1 MTPRKYPYEQAG
13 GAAQALSLLFSRNG
27 EASCGTGGVMDE
39 MARIRAVKLAHEA
52 ELMRKANVV
61 GVGIGLR
68 QREGKYTGEMALVV
82 SVTHK
87 VPLDELDPWDVIP
100 EEIDGI
106 PVDVQAVGTLRAL
119 AASGS

>member
-1 MTPRKYPYEQAG
+1 M
-13 GAAQALSLLFSRNG
+13 N
-27 EASCGTGGVMDE
+27 DE
-39 MARIRAVKLAHEA
+39 IERIRAVKAAHQA

-68 QREGKYTGEMALVV
+68 QRDGKYTGELALIV

-87 VPLDELDPWDVIP
+87 VPPEELDAEDLVPQ
-100 EEIDGI
+100 EIDGI

-119 AASGS
+119 KVMAT

>member
-1 MTPRKYPYEQAG
+1 M
-13 GAAQALSLLFSRNG
+13 S
-27 EASCGTGGVMDE
+27 DE
-39 MARIRAVKLAHEA
+39 MARIRAVKAAHEA

-68 QREGKYTGEMALVV
+68 QRDGQYTGELALIV

-87 VPLDELDPWDVIP
+87 VPPEELDAEDLVPQ
-100 EEIDGI
+100 EIDGV

-119 AASGS
+119 VASD

>member
-1 MTPRKYPYEQAG
+1 
-13 GAAQALSLLFSRNG
+13 
-27 EASCGTGGVMDE
+27 MDE
-39 MARIRAVKLAHEA
+39 MARIRAVKSAHEA

-68 QREGKYTGEMALVV
+68 QRDGQYTGELALIV

-87 VPLDELDPWDVIP
+87 VPLDELDPRDVVP
-100 EEIDGI
+100 QEIDGV

-119 AASGS
+119 GGPG

>member
-1 MTPRKYPYEQAG
+1 M
-13 GAAQALSLLFSRNG
+13 S
-27 EASCGTGGVMDE
+27 DE
-39 MARIRAVKLAHEA
+39 IARIRAVKAAHEA

-68 QREGKYTGEMALVV
+68 QRDGKYTGELALIV

-87 VPLDELDPWDVIP
+87 VPPEELDAEDLVPQ
-100 EEIDGI
+100 EIDGV

-119 AASGS
+119 KVTAP

>member
-1 MTPRKYPYEQAG
+1 M
-13 GAAQALSLLFSRNG
+13 S
-27 EASCGTGGVMDE
+27 DE
-39 MARIRAVKLAHEA
+39 MARIRAVKAAHEA

-68 QREGKYTGEMALVV
+68 QRDGKYTGELALIV

-87 VPLDELDPWDVIP
+87 VPPEELDAEDLVPR
-100 EEIDGI
+100 EIDGV

-119 AASGS
+119 VASD

>member
-1 MTPRKYPYEQAG
+1 
-13 GAAQALSLLFSRNG
+13 
-27 EASCGTGGVMDE
+27 MDE
-39 MARIRAVKLAHEA
+39 VARIRAVKLAHEA

-68 QREGKYTGEMALVV
+68 QRDGQYTGELALIV

-87 VPLDELDPWDVIP
+87 VPLDELDPWDVVP
-100 EEIDGI
+100 EEIDGV

-119 AASGS
+119 AAPGE

>member
-1 MTPRKYPYEQAG
+1 M
-13 GAAQALSLLFSRNG
+13 N
-27 EASCGTGGVMDE
+27 DE
-39 MARIRAVKLAHEA
+39 IERIRAVKAAHQA

-68 QREGKYTGEMALVV
+68 QRDGKYTGELALIV

-87 VPLDELDPWDVIP
+87 VPPEELDAEDLVPQ
-100 EEIDGI
+100 EIDGV

-119 AASGS
+119 KVMAT

>member
-1 MTPRKYPYEQAG
+1 M
-13 GAAQALSLLFSRNG
+13 S
-27 EASCGTGGVMDE
+27 DE
-39 MARIRAVKLAHEA
+39 MARIRAVKAAHEA

-68 QREGKYTGEMALVV
+68 QRDGQYTGELALIV

-87 VPLDELDPWDVIP
+87 VPPEELDAEDLVPR
-100 EEIDGI
+100 EIDGV

-119 AASGS
+119 VASD

>member
-1 MTPRKYPYEQAG
+1 M
-13 GAAQALSLLFSRNG
+13 S
-27 EASCGTGGVMDE
+27 DE
-39 MARIRAVKLAHEA
+39 IARIRAVKAAHEA

-68 QREGKYTGEMALVV
+68 QRDGQYTGELALIV

-87 VPLDELDPWDVIP
+87 VPPEELDAEDLVPQ
-100 EEIDGI
+100 EIDGI

-119 AASGS
+119 KVMAS

>member
-1 MTPRKYPYEQAG
+1 M
-13 GAAQALSLLFSRNG
+13 S
-27 EASCGTGGVMDE
+27 DE
-39 MARIRAVKLAHEA
+39 MARIRAVKAAHEA

-68 QREGKYTGEMALVV
+68 QRDGQYTGELALIV

-87 VPLDELDPWDVIP
+87 VPPEELDAEDQVPR
-100 EEIDGI
+100 EIDGV

-119 AASGS
+119 VASD

>member
-1 MTPRKYPYEQAG
+1 M
-13 GAAQALSLLFSRNG
+13 S
-27 EASCGTGGVMDE
+27 DE
-39 MARIRAVKLAHEA
+39 IARIRAVKAAHEA

-68 QREGKYTGEMALVV
+68 QRDGKYTGELALIV

-87 VPLDELDPWDVIP
+87 VPPEELDAEDLVPQ
-100 EEIDGI
+100 EIDGV

-119 AASGS
+119 R

>member
-1 MTPRKYPYEQAG
+1 M
-13 GAAQALSLLFSRNG
+13 RNEG
-27 EASCGTGGVMDE
+27 QEMDE
-39 MARIRAVKLAHEA
+39 MARIRAVKSAHEA

-68 QREGKYTGEMALVV
+68 QREGKYTGEVALIV

-100 EEIDGI
+100 EEIDGV

-119 AASGS
+119 GGPGE

>member
-1 MTPRKYPYEQAG
+1 M
-13 GAAQALSLLFSRNG
+13 S
-27 EASCGTGGVMDE
+27 DE
-39 MARIRAVKLAHEA
+39 IARIRAVKLAHEA

-68 QREGKYTGEMALVV
+68 QRDGKYTGELALIV

-87 VPLDELDPWDVIP
+87 VPPEELDAEDLVPH
-100 EEIDGI
+100 EIDGI

-119 AASGS
+119 KVTAP